1 MRQLL
6 LGILLYTG
14 VSACSSNFFE
24 AVADPEPADEATA
37 ALDEHR
43 SDDAI
48 AILEKALQKAPEN
61 WLYVSLLASAKAQK
75 AGVDTTDIAL
85 QMAKDSGEESG
96 ESGESGESEESGNAL
111 TALFAILPEPSSD
124 AIALLGEAT
133 ELLASIPG
141 DQLEEG
147 DFFKISMFNTAFTAL
162 QAKFFDGDGDGE
174 FTIEELQNLDEE
186 AAINI
191 LNSLLNA
198 ESAATIYQ
206 SAGGTGDAT
215 SNVSEIR
222 AQIDAQPGETQADK
236 LRNFLGN
243 AQ

>member
-1 MRQLL
+1 M
-6 LGILLYTG
+6 I
-14 VSACSSNFFE
+14 F
-24 AVADPEPADEATA
+24 A

-48 AILEKALQKAPEN
+48 SILEKALRKEPEN

-85 QMAKDSGEESG
+85 EMAKGGGTEDT
-96 ESGESGESEESGNAL
+96 SGNAL
-111 TALFAILPEPSSD
+111 TALFAILPEPTTEAVS
-124 AIALLGEAT
+124 LLGEAT

-141 DQLEEG
+141 DQLVEG
-147 DFFKISMFNTAFTAL
+147 DFFKVSMFNTAFTAL
-162 QAKFFDGDGDGE
+162 QAKFFDGDGDGALSV
-174 FTIEELQNLDEE
+174 EELQNLDED

-236 LRNFLGN
+236 LRNFLSSG
-243 AQ
+243 ASSGSGQ